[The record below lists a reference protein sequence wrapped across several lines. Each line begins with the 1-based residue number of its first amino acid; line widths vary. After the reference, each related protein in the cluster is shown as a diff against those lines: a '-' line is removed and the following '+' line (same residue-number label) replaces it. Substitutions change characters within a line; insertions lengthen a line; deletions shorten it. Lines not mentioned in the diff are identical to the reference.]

1 MGGGGDTQGILFS
14 LLLGG
19 EERGGG
25 KKILLFD
32 TCVRIGL
39 IFNLENFLREHTSI
53 GFHRNNDP
61 RERDAMNVGRDTFRQ
76 ENWKIILSL
85 DGLYWF
91 VSVVRVDRSVPL
103 RINFH
108 RYFFD
113 LFLLQFQFSFL
124 NFRVSYLDY
133 SRLTACTSLKKSATI
148 YYIICNGLSEYN
160 LVWRVFKCTYTKY
173 TNVYSLFRNTNT

>member
-1 MGGGGDTQGILFS
+1 MIPKEFS
-14 LLLGG
+14 SRCFLGEKKGGG
-19 EERGGG
+19 EEN
-25 KKILLFD
+25 FV
-32 TCVRIGL
+32 VRYVCKDWTL

-103 RINFH
+103 RFNFH

-160 LVWRVFKCTYTKY
+160 LV
-173 TNVYSLFRNTNT
+173 